1 MRKTECRRAA
11 GGLSPARFLVQ
22 RLFRPPVFRCSAC
35 FARKARRAAP
45 VLARSPARQDGLRGK
60 TEKWTAKN
68 LVPASSSLPYEVFFS
83 GSNGARTHDLS
94 RVRRTLIP
102 AELCFRTNGIIA
114 LLKKDCKRKFTEFSE
129 VKWRQRDSNPRPLRC
144 ERNALPAELCPLYPI
159 SIALNE
165 KNASEIV
172 NNYGFF
178 PKIWEIRRALAGGD
192 PSVKAQTSGQWPLPG
207 RPRSSFRSGGSAPA
221 GSPQVSG

>member
-1 MRKTECRRAA
+1 M
-11 GGLSPARFLVQ
+11 SPAGACSRDNQCETGHLRYSHGPHSSRNWRHVYYKTRRKILQCFPAADSSGRIRLVSALGNKKSRIR
-22 RLFRPPVFRCSAC
+22 RLYGRH
-35 FARKARRAAP
+35 
-45 VLARSPARQDGLRGK
+45 
-60 TEKWTAKN
+60 EI
-68 LVPASSSLPYEVFFS
+68 SS
-83 GSNGARTHDLS
+83 
-94 RVRRTLIP
+94 
-102 AELCFRTNGIIA
+102 
-114 LLKKDCKRKFTEFSE
+114 
-129 VKWRQRDSNPRPLRC
+129 WRQRDSNPRPLRC

-192 PSVKAQTSGQWPLPG
+192 PSVKAQTYGQWPLPG

-221 GSPQVSG
+221 GSPQASG